1 LKEDLFQNDPEN
13 SPAGLSS
20 HGLTQVTPKTF
31 VITGREGSVRFQKRF
46 ASVFNLEID
55 EKDESYQ
62 YSRSSLQVDSRSGHS
77 SSIVP
82 NFTRSARKS
91 SPAVIVIGGRNADTI
106 DSIPLK
112 SYSPIQLPEFDSSQ
126 NKILSEVGL
135 KLQPIKSAFRLHA
148 VVVVNNFILLHG
160 GRVFN
165 RMRND
170 VIGDKEIS
178 IYDSSSSRWFSA
190 KINACSQK
198 LCLKRFGH
206 SLSSIDG
213 KLYILGGA
221 LNDEECTD
229 QMIELEFHT

>member
-1 LKEDLFQNDPEN
+1 M
-13 SPAGLSS
+13 
-20 HGLTQVTPKTF
+20 
-31 VITGREGSVRFQKRF
+31 
-46 ASVFNLEID
+46 
-55 EKDESYQ
+55 
-62 YSRSSLQVDSRSGHS
+62 
-77 SSIVP
+77 
-82 NFTRSARKS
+82 
-91 SPAVIVIGGRNADTI
+91 IGGRNADTI

-190 KINACSQK
+190 KIN
-198 LCLKRFGH
+198 G
-206 SLSSIDG
+206 
-213 KLYILGGA
+213 
-221 LNDEECTD
+221 E
-229 QMIELEFHT
+229 